1 MLQQQTDQGVIYAH
15 ALEKARTVLGY
26 RARSVFRPLLACL
39 ALLALS
45 AVSVSAQDARVTLRV
60 LSDEGPLEGAQI
72 SSGDVAALTG
82 VTGEAVVGL
91 PAGDQLLRITRIG
104 YATAEVRLVLGAGAD
119 TLVVVTLDVEALETD
134 GIVVTSTRTGRRIE
148 DEPLRIEVVSR
159 EEVEEKLLMTP
170 GDIAMLLNETA
181 GLRVQPTA
189 PSLGGASVRIQGLR
203 GRYTQILSDGLPLYG
218 GQSGALG
225 PLQIP
230 PMDLGQ
236 VEVIKGAAS
245 ALYGSTALG
254 GVVNLISRRPDDE
267 REILLNQTTLD
278 GTDAVLWLAGQP
290 SERMGYTVLASAHR
304 QGQADVDDDGWA
316 DLPSFR
322 RAAVRPRLF
331 WNDGR
336 GGSLFVT
343 VGGMAED
350 REGGTL
356 PGQTTPAGTSFSE
369 GLETRRL
376 DGGLVGGLLLSG
388 SRRLTVRGSASTQ
401 AHRHN
406 FGAAV
411 ERDRHGTEFGEVAL
425 TGEDGRHVWVLGA
438 ALQHE
443 RYRATDVT
451 DFDFD
456 YTVPA
461 LFAQDEYAPLR
472 WLVLSASAR
481 LDHHNTYGTFLN
493 PRLSVL
499 VRPGEWVMRTSVGTG
514 YFAPSPFTEETEAVG
529 LGRLTPFPELD
540 AERAITAM
548 ADVGRS
554 LGPWEVNATL
564 FGSRVEDALVVSPDG
579 GGSLTLRNA
588 AEPVRTWGTELLAR
602 YHSGPIHFT
611 ATHVYTRS
619 TELSPD
625 GSSRRAVPLTPRNTL
640 GVVGAWEAEG
650 RGRFGAEVYYT
661 GRQSLEDNPYRSM
674 SQPYWILGFLIERR
688 FGPARLFLNLEN
700 VLDTRQTTHD
710 RLVLPA
716 RSTEGEW
723 ITDVWAPLEGRA
735 INGGVRLAF

>member
-1 MLQQQTDQGVIYAH
+1 MQSIEAAYSGIPTSKFLRRV
-15 ALEKARTVLGY
+15 VL
-26 RARSVFRPLLACL
+26 PLCL
-39 ALLALS
+39 GS
-45 AVSVSAQDARVTLRV
+45 FAVSAISAEAQESRVTVRV
-60 LSDEGPLEGAQI
+60 VSEGVPVEGAQV
-72 SSGDVAALTG
+72 SYGDRRVLAN
-82 VTGEAVVGL
+82 VRGEAVVPL
-91 PAGDQLLRITRIG
+91 PAGQHVLRVAMIG
-104 YATAEVRLVLGAGAD
+104 YATLEVAVVLEPGAD
-119 TLVVVTLDVEALETD
+119 TTVVATLEVEAIETA
-134 GIVVTSTRTGRRIE
+134 GIVVTSTRTERRIE
-148 DEPLRIEVVSR
+148 DEPLRVEVVSR
-159 EEVEEKLLMTP
+159 EEVEEKILMTP

-230 PMDLGQ
+230 PMDLAQ

-245 ALYGSTALG
+245 ALYGATALG
-254 GVVNLISRRPDDE
+254 GVVNLISRRPQDE

-278 GTDAVLWLAGQP
+278 GSDAVLWLAGQP

-322 RAAVRPRLF
+322 RAFARPRVF
-331 WNDGR
+331 WNNGR
-336 GGSLFVT
+336 GSSLFVT
-343 VGGMAED
+343 VGAMTED

-356 PGQTTPAGTSFSE
+356 AGSTTPAGTSFSE
-369 GLETRRL
+369 NLETRRL
-376 DGGLVGGLLLSG
+376 DGGVVGAFLLSA
-388 SRRLTVRGSASTQ
+388 SRRLTVRGSAMTQ
-401 AHRHN
+401 GHRHT
-406 FGAAV
+406 FGSVV
-411 ERDRHGTEFGEVAL
+411 ERDRHGTEFGEVAI
-425 TGEDGRHVWVLGA
+425 TGEDGRHVWVMGA

-443 RYRATDVT
+443 QYDATDVPVY
-451 DFDFD
+451 DFS
-456 YTVPA
+456 YTIPA
-461 LFAQDEYAPLR
+461 VFAQDEYAPVR
-472 WLVLSASAR
+472 WLALSASAR
-481 LDHHNTYGTFLN
+481 LDHHSAYGAFLN

-499 VRPGEWVMRTSVGTG
+499 FRPGEWVIRTSAGTG

-529 LGRLTPFPELD
+529 LGRLIPFGDLD

-548 ADVGRS
+548 ADVGRT
-554 LGPWEVNATL
+554 LGPWEVNATV
-564 FGSRVEDALVVSPDG
+564 FGSRVQDALVVSPDG
-579 GGSLTLRNA
+579 SGSLTLSNA

-611 ATHVYTRS
+611 GTHVYTRS

-625 GSSRRAVPLTPRNTL
+625 GLGRREVPLTPRNTVGL
-640 GVVGAWEAEG
+640 VGAWEEEG
-650 RGRFGAEVYYT
+650 RGRIGAEVYYT
-661 GRQSLEDNPYRSM
+661 GRQSLEGNPYRSA
-674 SQPYWILGFLIERR
+674 SKPYWILGFLVERR
-688 FGPARLFLNLEN
+688 FGPARLFVNLEN
-700 VLDTRQTTHD
+700 IFDARQTAHD
-710 RLVLPA
+710 RLVLTS